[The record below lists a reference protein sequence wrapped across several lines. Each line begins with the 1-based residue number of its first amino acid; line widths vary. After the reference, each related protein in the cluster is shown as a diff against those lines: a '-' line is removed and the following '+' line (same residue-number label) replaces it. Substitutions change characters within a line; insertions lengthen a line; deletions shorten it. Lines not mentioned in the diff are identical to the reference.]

1 MPTTS
6 TLALFSLAAIAL
18 AVVPGPAVAYIVT
31 QSVDKGRRAGIVSA
45 LGIASG
51 GLVHVAAATIGLS
64 ALIAS
69 SAAAF
74 TVVKLVGAVYLI
86 AVGVRRLLRRDQPE
100 AEVEGEEARLRRL
113 YAQGVVVNVLNPKTA
128 LFFLAFLP
136 QFVDRDRSVVPQVA
150 ILGLLFAAIALLSDL
165 AYAVLAD
172 ALAAVC
178 DEVDARRAFGASP
191 PAASSSHS
199 ASPPLQRTELG
210 RGALPRIPL
219 LSDARIVIADRASPT
234 SSFARH
240 PRARRS
246 KTSPRQSPRA
256 LEFPLAGEPLASLV
270 RRGGTATVVIEQ
282 PSLPIPAA
290 ALGPVHVAIA
300 AVVDELGRLGV
311 AKVTILVAGGLLRR
325 TSPREIGLLVPP
337 EFRRRFKGRVI
348 VHDAEADDLVE
359 LGRAGNVSLR
369 VNPALVET
377 DLVVTVTA
385 AETVLHG
392 GPAALLAATGRDS
405 LRAAGALSLLETS
418 ASQGWRLAVETE
430 RLLAARVAVTGVSL
444 VLNTPRIAGPF
455 TGYPQDQDAIERI
468 LDSRLRRLFQVAPG
482 RVRQRILERLPR
494 ELTAAAAYG
503 GTPSVAHAEAL
514 LRGTVFRG
522 AELAEPVD
530 ALVIGIPPT
539 TPFMPRER
547 PNPISAAY
555 LGLGL
560 ALRLWRNASP
570 INARRHRDSRP
581 PVRAPVRPRPLRIR
595 IGFSSTTSAVHVIS
609 ARCAPPSRPQSRT
622 RVRSPTTALDMHA
635 IPYNRSSSGAR
646 ATPPRIG
653 SARC

>member
-1 MPTTS
+1 
-6 TLALFSLAAIAL
+6 
-18 AVVPGPAVAYIVT
+18 
-31 QSVDKGRRAGIVSA
+31 
-45 LGIASG
+45 
-51 GLVHVAAATIGLS
+51 VAAAVTS
-64 ALIAS
+64 ALA
-69 SAAAF
+69 
-74 TVVKLVGAVYLI
+74 
-86 AVGVRRLLRRDQPE
+86 
-100 AEVEGEEARLRRL
+100 
-113 YAQGVVVNVLNPKTA
+113 
-128 LFFLAFLP
+128 
-136 QFVDRDRSVVPQVA
+136 
-150 ILGLLFAAIALLSDL
+150 
-165 AYAVLAD
+165 
-172 ALAAVC
+172 
-178 DEVDARRAFGASP
+178 
-191 PAASSSHS
+191 
-199 ASPPLQRTELG
+199 
-210 RGALPRIPL
+210 
-219 LSDARIVIADRASPT
+219 
-234 SSFARH
+234 
-240 PRARRS
+240 
-246 KTSPRQSPRA
+246 
-256 LEFPLAGEPLASLV
+256 FPLAGEALESLV

-359 LGRAGNVSLR
+359 LGQTGNVNLR

-392 GPAALLAATGRDS
+392 GPAALLAATGRES

-418 ASQGWRLAVETE
+418 ASQGWRLALETE
-430 RLLAARVAVTGVSL
+430 RRLAARVAMTGVSL

-455 TGYPQDQDAIERI
+455 MGYPQDQEAIERI
-468 LDSRLRRLFQVAPG
+468 LDSRLRRLFQVAPA
-482 RVRQRILERLPR
+482 RLRQRILERLPR

-522 AELAEPVD
+522 AELDEPVD

-570 INARRHRDSRP
+570 IKAGGTAILVHPFPRRFARPTQDP
-581 PVRAPVRPRPLRIR
+581 YRALFYDQR
-595 IGFSSTTSAVHVIS
+595 S
-609 ARCAPPSRPQSRT
+609 ARDIGAMRDAERAAVEDT
-622 RVRSPTTALDMHA
+622 RAVADYRVGRACHPLQPFVEWSACDATSHRLGAVLIAGCRDATAARQLGFVPTHSLGAALEIA
-635 IPYNRSSSGAR
+635 RGSGAQR
-646 ATPPRIG
+646 VGYLLSPPYFPVVVSG
-653 SARC
+653 